1 MMNVNLVD
9 KVKGYLSPDIIRTFG
24 LQLGETPEATQRGL
38 NSAIPA
44 VMGGFARKAST
55 DPSGAGI
62 ERILTDA
69 PRDGEKLEDLPS
81 MIASRTRTD
90 ALIGKS
96 QGMLGGLFGDRL
108 SSAVDQVATTSGV
121 GPKSAGKILAIAAP
135 LVGAVVRREAG
146 VRHLNAGGVA
156 TMLSEQKSAVAS
168 ALGGSGVTSIF
179 GAGGWTEDDTRPPVQ
194 SAHAER
200 GAYGTT
206 PEGKPAGRRI
216 GMPFIV
222 LGALILLGLLY
233 LFGRRREP
241 LATTPE
247 PAPQVEVPRVGIP
260 GAPAMVIGGAGSAI
274 VELNRFFD
282 DPTQATPM
290 RIPLE
295 GVTFDHDSNR
305 ISAAGMDTL
314 HKVAATLQ
322 SHSSANVRIDGYTD
336 DSGNPEYNTALSTER
351 ANAVRDALVRDGVD
365 PQRISVVGNGA
376 ANPVATN
383 DTAEGR
389 AANRRIELVVTSR

>member
-9 KVKGYLSPDIIRTFG
+9 KVKGYLSPDIIRSFG
-24 LQLGETPEATQRGL
+24 MQLGETPEATQRGL

-81 MIASRTRTD
+81 MIASSSRTD

-108 SSAVDQVATTSGV
+108 SSAVDQVASSSGV
-121 GPKSAGKILAIAAP
+121 DARSAGKILAVAAP

-146 VRHLNAGGVA
+146 VRHLNAGGMA
-156 TMLSEQKSAVAS
+156 TMLSEQKSVVSS
-168 ALGGSGVTSIF
+168 ALGGSGIASIF
-179 GAGGWTEDDTRPPVQ
+179 GAGDWTEADTRTPVQ
-194 SAHAER
+194 PTYAER
-200 GAYGTT
+200 AGYRAT

-216 GMPFIV
+216 GLPFI
-222 LGALILLGLLY
+222 LFGALVLLGLLY

-247 PAPQVEVPRVGIP
+247 PTPQVQTPRVAVP
-260 GAPAMVIGGAGSAI
+260 SPPAMAIGGPGSAI

-282 DPTQATPM
+282 DPTQATPK

-295 GVTFDHDSNR
+295 GLTFDHDSNR
-305 ISAAGMDTL
+305 ISSAGMDTL
-314 HKVAATLQ
+314 GRAASVLQ
-322 SHSSANVRIDGYTD
+322 AHPASNVRIDGYTD
-336 DSGNPEYNTALSTER
+336 DSGNPEYNIALSTER

-376 ANPVATN
+376 ANPIATN
-383 DTAEGR
+383 DTPEGR
-389 AANRRIELVVTSR
+389 ATNRRIELVVTNR

>member
-44 VMGGFARKAST
+44 VMGGFARKASS

-81 MIASRTRTD
+81 MIASSSRTD

-108 SSAVDQVATTSGV
+108 SSAVDQVANSAGV

-146 VRHLNAGGVA
+146 VRHLNAGGLA
-156 TMLSEQKSAVAS
+156 TMLSEQKSVVTS
-168 ALGGSGVTSIF
+168 ALGSGVTNIF
-179 GAGGWTEDDTRPPVQ
+179 GAGEWSEAETRTPVQ
-194 SAHAER
+194 SAYAER
-200 GAYGTT
+200 GAYRTT

-216 GMPFIV
+216 GVPFIL

-241 LATTPE
+241 IAATPE
-247 PAPQVEVPRVGIP
+247 PAPQIEVPRVAVP
-260 GAPAMVIGGAGSAI
+260 GPPAMAIGGTGSAI

-282 DPTQATPM
+282 DPSQATPK

-305 ISAAGMDTL
+305 ISSAGMDTL
-314 HKVAATLQ
+314 SKAAATLQ
-322 SHSSANVRIDGYTD
+322 AHPSANVRVDGYTD

-389 AANRRIELVVTSR
+389 AANRRIELVVTNR